1 MKLYGYAIVLAVAYN
16 NCEAIMTQSPSSIN
30 LEAVIGFLLE
40 TEIFSLLTST
50 ELTEVTTILEFQ
62 RFAPGEVIFSEG
74 DVGDAWYVLYEGTLG
89 VSKHVPFKKD
99 SKVASLS
106 APAVFGEMAI
116 LSSLPRSATIIARD
130 NVVVMRFARRKF
142 ERLLEEGKLG
152 AYKLALG
159 MGTVLSDRHR
169 RLTEQVARLTQQIEE
184 FESAAEDEN
193 TDLFDRTDMFTIE

>member
-1 MKLYGYAIVLAVAYN
+1 
-16 NCEAIMTQSPSSIN
+16 MTQSSTSIN

-40 TEIFSLLTST
+40 TDIFSLLTST
-50 ELTEVTTILEFQ
+50 ELSEVTTILEFQ
-62 RFAPGEVIFSEG
+62 RFAAGEVIFSEG
-74 DVGDAWYVLYEGTLG
+74 DVGDAWYVLYEGTLS
-89 VSKHVPFKKD
+89 VSKHIPFKKD
-99 SKVASLS
+99 SKVANLT

-116 LSSLPRSATIIARD
+116 LSSLPRSATIIAKE

-169 RLTEQVARLTQQIEE
+169 TLTEQVARLSQQVEDLEAIRE
-184 FESAAEDEN
+184 EDEN

>member
-1 MKLYGYAIVLAVAYN
+1 
-16 NCEAIMTQSPSSIN
+16 MTQSPSSIN
-30 LEAVIGFLLE
+30 LEAIIGFLLE

-50 ELTEVTTILEFQ
+50 ELSEVTTILEFQ
-62 RFAPGEVIFSEG
+62 RFAAGEVIFSEG
-74 DVGDAWYVLYEGTLG
+74 DVGDAWYVLYEGKLA
-89 VSKHVPFKKD
+89 VSKHIPFKKD
-99 SKVASLS
+99 SQVANLL

-116 LSSLPRSATIIARD
+116 LSSLPRSATIIAKE

-169 RLTEQVARLTQQIEE
+169 TLTEQVAILSQQIEDME
-184 FESAAEDEN
+184 AMREEEEN
-193 TDLFDRTDMFTIE
+193 TDLFDRTDMFRIE

>member
-1 MKLYGYAIVLAVAYN
+1 
-16 NCEAIMTQSPSSIN
+16 MTQSPSSIN

-40 TEIFSLLTST
+40 TDVFSLLTST
-50 ELTEVTTILEFQ
+50 ELSEVTTILEFQ
-62 RFAPGEVIFSEG
+62 RFAAGEIVFSEG
-74 DVGDAWYVLYEGTLG
+74 DVGDAWYVLYEGTVS
-89 VSKHVPFKKD
+89 VSKHIPFKKD
-99 SKVASLS
+99 SKVANLS

-116 LSSLPRSATIIARD
+116 LSSLPRSATIIAKE

-159 MGTVLSDRHR
+159 MGSILSDRHR
-169 RLTEQVARLTQQIEE
+169 RLTEQVARLSQQVEDLEAIRE
-184 FESAAEDEN
+184 EDEN